1 MQLVCIPQPGPKHG
15 RSNAWRDVSGQCTQR
30 PPNTHPQPPPFLLV
44 ASASSNLKSG
54 NCSFAK
60 ELTLQSLSSPITP
73 TARSG
78 YRFCLK
84 LNIESKSQIQSFCH
98 ITVAV
103 AAISFSTFL
112 DISIREI
119 LKASNG
125 LKQKSRKNP
134 HFGLFRSDIFLT
146 SF

>member
-30 PPNTHPQPPPFLLV
+30 PSNTHPQPPSPP
-44 ASASSNLKSG
+44 ASCQCIGNLKSG

-84 LNIESKSQIQSFCH
+84 LNIGSKSQIQSFCH

-103 AAISFSTFL
+103 AAIIFPTFL
-112 DISIREI
+112 DILFGEI
-119 LKASNG
+119 LKASN
-125 LKQKSRKNP
+125 
-134 HFGLFRSDIFLT
+134 RSFVKIHILAFL
-146 SF
+146 